1 MPPPLTYDLFI
12 SHSWEG
18 DADYHGLIGLLGNG
32 LSLEWR
38 NLSVPRSAP
47 VIARGLLGIQEA
59 LARRIYQ
66 ADAVLVISGK
76 NLNSSRWVRYELNV
90 ARELD
95 KPIIGVEPGGT
106 VASSM
111 EVRRVATTMAAWTA
125 DSIEQNIKTLADET

>member
-1 MPPPLTYDLFI
+1 M
-12 SHSWEG
+12 
-18 DADYHGLIGLLGNG
+18 
-32 LSLEWR
+32 
-38 NLSVPRSAP
+38 PRSAP